1 MKYLIAI
8 QSPRFLLSVF
18 PKTIESTIISY
29 ICTRFK
35 AFMNVKCWISVP
47 ICDSEQYPKI
57 NPWYLLIQIKSFEIV
72 CEILQLLVFQMLSL
86 VFMWRHYR
94 YLVLFFLRKH
104 WFMTSIIKMYMYNYI
119 KQKLNNT
126 ARIYSI

>member
-8 QSPRFLLSVF
+8 QSPRFLLNVF
-18 PKTIESTIISY
+18 PKTIKSTIISY

-57 NPWYLLIQIKSFEIV
+57 NPWYLQIQIKCFEIV
-72 CEILQLLVFQMLSL
+72 CESLQLLVISDAIPGFYVTSQSL
-86 VFMWRHYR
+86 LGTF
-94 YLVLFFLRKH
+94 FFLRKLVYDQH
-104 WFMTSIIKMYMYNYI
+104 YKDVHVYI
-119 KQKLNNT
+119 KQKLNNS

>member
-8 QSPRFLLSVF
+8 QSPRFLLNVF
-18 PKTIESTIISY
+18 PKTIKSTIISY

-35 AFMNVKCWISVP
+35 AFMNVKCWISDP

-57 NPWYLLIQIKSFEIV
+57 NPWYLLIQIKCFEIV
-72 CEILQLLVFQMLSL
+72 CESLQLLVFQMLSL

-94 YLVLFFLRKH
+94 YLVLFSLRKH

>member
-8 QSPRFLLSVF
+8 QSPRFLLNVF
-18 PKTIESTIISY
+18 PKTIKSTIISY

-57 NPWYLLIQIKSFEIV
+57 NPWYLLIQIKCFEIM
-72 CEILQLLVFQMLSL
+72 CESLQLLVISDAIPGFYVTSQSL
-86 VFMWRHYR
+86 
-94 YLVLFFLRKH
+94 LGTFFLRKLVYDQRYKEVH
-104 WFMTSIIKMYMYNYI
+104 VYI
-119 KQKLNNT
+119 KQKLNNS

>member
-8 QSPRFLLSVF
+8 QSPRFLLNVF

-57 NPWYLLIQIKSFEIV
+57 NPWYLLIQIKCFEIV
-72 CEILQLLVFQMLSL
+72 CESLQLLVISDAIPGFYVTSN
-86 VFMWRHYR
+86 R
-94 YLVLFFLRKH
+94 YLVLFFPKETLVYDQHYKDVH
-104 WFMTSIIKMYMYNYI
+104 VYI